1 MSVYLATD
9 IGKKRRINEDSAGYF
24 YNQSGQLLLIVC
36 DGVGGHQAGEVA
48 SQMVR
53 NHIGERFEDSQ
64 FDSLD
69 DLKLF
74 LVEIVEEAN
83 LMVYQYGQDQE
94 NLFGMG
100 TTLVLAAV
108 MGQKVLVMNVGDSRA
123 YLYRDHVLSQIT
135 EDHSLMNELLKTGE
149 VTRQEAEHHP
159 QKNYITRSIGLQS
172 DVEIDS
178 LIVDAELDDL
188 YLLCSDGLS
197 NMLSSKELAEAIE
210 STDRSKLA
218 AHLVDLANEAGGS
231 DNITT
236 VIADVFKREGE

>member
-9 IGKKRRINEDSAGYF
+9 VGKKRRINEDSAGYF
-24 YNQSGQLLLIVC
+24 YNQSGELLLVVC

-53 NHIGERFEDSQ
+53 DHIGETFLKTQ
-64 FDSLD
+64 FATLD
-69 DLKLF
+69 ELKQF
-74 LVEIVEEAN
+74 LIETVEEAN
-83 LMVYQYGQDQE
+83 LMVYQQGQDKE

-108 MGQKVLVMNVGDSRA
+108 MGQAVIVMNVGDSRA
-123 YLYRDHVLSQIT
+123 YLYRDHTLSQIT

-159 QKNYITRSIGLQS
+159 QKNYITRSIGLQPS
-172 DVEIDS
+172 VDIDS
-178 LIVDAELDDL
+178 LIVEAEVGDI

-197 NMLSSKELAEAIE
+197 NLVSGQEICQAIE
-210 STDRSKLA
+210 ETPIENLA
-218 AHLVDLANEAGGS
+218 DHLVAMANEAGGS

-236 VIADVFKREGE
+236 VIADVFQREGE